1 MALGLGAVA
10 SIVAFVIGVS
20 IMRPATLK
28 AGALAQSLPRVTDP
42 AARDTRQAEVQ
53 GLRARA
59 ADAANWVAALLGL
72 AVAAMAV
79 ARYL

>member
-28 AGALAQSLPRVTDP
+28 GALAQSLPRVTDP
-42 AARDTRQAEVQ
+42 AARDMRQAEVQ